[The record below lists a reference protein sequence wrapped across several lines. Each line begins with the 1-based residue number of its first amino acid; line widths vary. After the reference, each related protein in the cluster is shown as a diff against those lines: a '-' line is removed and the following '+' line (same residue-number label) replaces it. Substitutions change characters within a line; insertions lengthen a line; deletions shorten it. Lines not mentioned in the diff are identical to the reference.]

1 MPCMDCGFRRAL
13 LLRLMAEGT
22 GLLVQALE
30 NCRMRVIRVLDGFVV
45 RVESGGA
52 FAESVSEGIG
62 GKIGWSV
69 VNYG

>member
-1 MPCMDCGFRRAL
+1 
-13 LLRLMAEGT
+13 
-22 GLLVQALE
+22 
-30 NCRMRVIRVLDGFVV
+30 MRVIRVFDGFVV

-62 GKIGWSV
+62 GKIDQSV